1 MKIKIN
7 GKVEEAQSG
16 SRLLEIIEKKG
27 LVEKA
32 VVIEY
37 NNTIPARQ
45 SWHEILINEGD
56 NIEIVCFVGGG

>member
-7 GKVEEAQSG
+7 GKVEEVQSG

-37 NNTIPARQ
+37 NNTIPVRQ